1 MTQLLSI
8 QRKLLASHF
17 LAVLLVSGSIGTF
30 FYFGAYDSL
39 KYSLQTR
46 LQSSAALLSQIIDA
60 RDLHGLDQPAAVSNQ
75 TYITVLARL
84 RQCRTTNPDIAYLYL
99 MRRIG
104 SNVVFVVD
112 SDETV
117 RQALPGSAYAD
128 APPALLHGFSV
139 AAVDGK
145 IYEDEW
151 GAFMSGYAPLQHGAG
166 EYLVGIDMHATEV
179 RRKFRQLHMIG
190 LASLAMSLVLAF
202 AFSRLLSRHFTRP
215 IGALIGHCRA
225 MADNQL
231 DERIAMRTGDELDNL
246 IDAFNAMSANLA
258 ATRARRDH
266 AEHELRSANEQLKKT
281 LHGLLPICASCKKIR
296 DDQGYWQQVEQ
307 YVQEHSDAEFT
318 HGLCPDCVHRLYPN
332 LPSTL
337 DIR

>member
-1 MTQLLSI
+1 MTRLLSI

-30 FYFGAYDSL
+30 FYIGAYDSL

-60 RDLHGLDQPAAVSNQ
+60 RDLHGLDHPAAVSNQ
-75 TYITVLARL
+75 TYLAVLARL

-112 SDETV
+112 SDETA
-117 RQALPGSAYAD
+117 RQALPGSAYTD
-128 APPALLHGFSV
+128 APPALLLGFSA
-139 AAVDGK
+139 AAVDRK

-179 RRKFRQLHMIG
+179 RRKFRQLHVIG
-190 LASLAMSLVLAF
+190 LASLAMSLILAF

-307 YVQEHSDAEFT
+307 YVQEHSGAEFT

-332 LPSTL
+332 LPPTL